1 MLAGHLDAENRYS
14 MLRKEALK
22 ATVEILKNGNIPN
35 IQLTEINA
43 HALSASIEWKN
54 SHARIKNWDWV
65 EGYTVF
71 KFRYPKRFEMALWDA
86 GKLIGLPMG

>member
-1 MLAGHLDAENRYS
+1 MLAGHLDAENRYA

-43 HALSASIEWKN
+43 HALSASNGKN
-54 SHARIKNWDWV
+54 LMP
-65 EGYTVF
+65 E
-71 KFRYPKRFEMALWDA
+71 
-86 GKLIGLPMG
+86 